1 MGLFDGGKRN
11 KKSNLE
17 VPSAKACNSYPFL
30 DKSFRIRVEEC
41 WKNFV
46 KEEAVLRHLIDSKAD
61 REQISEELRKLLS
74 PAFAGTYAEVGRKG
88 DKYDL
93 ILSLEGSWAYLFSR
107 AYFKKRA
114 PKEVLDHWNIYV
126 GRQSDGSA
134 VERFRIVMGENSV
147 CASDICLWTE
157 WENGC
162 ADLFVYC
169 ENMLPLIK
177 ANINAAYQLLYILL
191 DQSVGEL
198 AEMKYIREIKFLD
211 EPLNRQ
217 AIGLQDLMDDLVSNL
232 SMSREQLLD
241 TERYIDLYSAY
252 RINPDAAS
260 KDGTRGDIISGSTC
274 FLSLMN
280 GYYSDRSYSMD
291 SLEED
296 GIVGGFLFYPIDTV
310 ESDSRGTQILDLRD
324 AITAELEKSLPDSFM
339 FVGGATGVNF
349 GYIDFLAWDLR
360 EVMEKVPEIAKKN
373 GLSWISFRNYRKN
386 AESYLI
392 FSA

>member
-1 MGLFDGGKRN
+1 
-11 KKSNLE
+11 
-17 VPSAKACNSYPFL
+17 
-30 DKSFRIRVEEC
+30 
-41 WKNFV
+41 
-46 KEEAVLRHLIDSKAD
+46 
-61 REQISEELRKLLS
+61 
-74 PAFAGTYAEVGRKG
+74 
-88 DKYDL
+88 
-93 ILSLEGSWAYLFSR
+93 
-107 AYFKKRA
+107 
-114 PKEVLDHWNIYV
+114 
-126 GRQSDGSA
+126 
-134 VERFRIVMGENSV
+134 
-147 CASDICLWTE
+147 
-157 WENGC
+157 
-162 ADLFVYC
+162 
-169 ENMLPLIK
+169 
-177 ANINAAYQLLYILL
+177 
-191 DQSVGEL
+191 
-198 AEMKYIREIKFLD
+198 
-211 EPLNRQ
+211 
-217 AIGLQDLMDDLVSNL
+217 MDDLVSNL
-232 SMSREQLLD
+232 SISREQLLD

-280 GYYSDRSYSMD
+280 GYYGDRSYSMD